1 MSTAIRNLQK
11 RVATLEEAVKRFQLL
26 ERPRAPV
33 EKAEVRSTVKR
44 APRKVTLPPRTIDE
58 VEGYA
63 N

>member
-11 RVATLEEAVKRFQLL
+11 RVANLEEAMERLQSL

-33 EKAEVRSTVKR
+33 KKVEVRSTVKKTPRR
-44 APRKVTLPPRTIDE
+44 ATLPPRTIDE